1 MSAAI
6 WGWVAVGV
14 VSIAVALWA
23 NLPSAP
29 KPSADPFPIPRQRK
43 PQ

>member
-6 WGWVAVGV
+6 WGWIAVGA
-14 VSIAVALWA
+14 VSMAVALWA
-23 NLPSAP
+23 NWPSAP
-29 KPSADPFPIPRQRK
+29 KRPTDPLHIPHQRK